1 MVCFLVV
8 SDGLKWHPS
17 AMKISLIP
25 KPHILLADNNGKT
38 LLQLATLLSDTRA
51 EMALAHSPE
60 EFQRLAL
67 TTPYDLIIT
76 TFAWSLIEPQPLPQK
91 MRSEGLNTP
100 LIVLLNEPDEALAER
115 LTVAL
120 LCGGA
125 KEVLSL
131 PVSTR
136 RLHRKVSQILSTQRE
151 KTMFS
156 VAQKLSY

>member
-25 KPHILLADNNGKT
+25 KPYILLADDDSGT

-51 EMALAHSPE
+51 EVALAHTPE
-60 EFQRLAL
+60 EFQRLAT
-67 TTPYDLIIT
+67 TTPYSLIIT
-76 TFAWSLIEPQPLPQK
+76 TFCWSLVGSPSLPEK
-91 MRSEGLNTP
+91 MRSEGLNSP
-100 LIVLLNEPDEALAER
+100 IIALLREPDEALAEK

-120 LCGGA
+120 LYGGTR
-125 KEVLSL
+125 EVLAL
-131 PVSTR
+131 PVGAR
-136 RLHRKVSQILSTQRE
+136 RLHRKVTQILSTQRE
-151 KTMFS
+151 KTMRA